1 MKGIIIN
8 ITENFITDN
17 YGEEIFDQI
26 MSSCNLKTEDPF
38 VSPGTYPDSDLFEIV
53 VNASKKLEITIEV
66 FLKKLGHFAFAK
78 LAERHPSFLEGY
90 DHPKIFLQTVDSVI
104 HMEVR
109 KLYQDSQLP
118 VFQYSDPS
126 KDELI
131 ITYFSKRKLY
141 PFLEGMING
150 VSDFFKVGIIQ
161 THKIYEKDGVEL
173 CDYYLKFDR

>member
-1 MKGIIIN
+1 
-8 ITENFITDN
+8 
-17 YGEEIFDQI
+17 
-26 MSSCNLKTEDPF
+26 
-38 VSPGTYPDSDLFEIV
+38 
-53 VNASKKLEITIEV
+53 
-66 FLKKLGHFAFAK
+66 
-78 LAERHPSFLEGY
+78 
-90 DHPKIFLQTVDSVI
+90 
-104 HMEVR
+104 MEVR